1 MDKPVAAAPTGAKE
15 KVEKQ
20 ARQLAYDVRYKTK
33 QAMSQKSGG
42 KMDPAQVQKAYMSQ
56 LAKSPAPPAVKARA
70 KQMLMGES
78 YINVSTILP
87 NLTNKLI
94 ADNAASA
101 LYKVF
106 VEHHQKDANGKV
118 IEHGDGTPSSEDITE
133 EEKKYKVRVTDKK
146 TNNSYVRMA
155 TRSKISELRANP
167 NVASVEMT
175 EYGSPTKSE
184 KYKGSST
191 ANVKKGLDPVGK
203 EDKDIDNDGD
213 HDKTDKYLLNRR
225 KKIGKAIA
233 AKEEYSWRDGF
244 AELIEKSDKEKK
256 ITGEGVNN
264 KKLVQVFP
272 DDPTVKEGA
281 ATALGGAI
289 AGPVGA
295 GVVGGVKSKKGR
307 KLKGAAG
314 SAGGAYIGG
323 MAGKGLGKAIPGPA
337 GAVVGEVGRR
347 AGMAA
352 GGYVGKKVTEGSDG
366 PCDPMDTP
374 EDLGDV
380 TFDGGGAIPATI
392 KSIGDD
398 RELKTAMNLKK
409 MKLRMQGLNMSHVP
423 EGDDIEEGKMAA
435 GLGGTLG
442 NVLGD
447 SIAKGTGVS
456 RKIGGAVGG
465 ALGAAALAKKGK
477 KGRAA
482 AGGAL
487 GSPLGAIGS
496 GVGGA
501 IAASHEPEGEMVEEK
516 KPFPTGKVDK
526 KLSSLD
532 KKMASKPYG
541 YKRSDERNRSM
552 KIGGIKD
559 AVKRGEDP
567 RADTRGGA
575 YAKRGN
581 PPEDHRDHY
590 SHNKR
595 KRTVKPAGVKNEA
608 YVVNQ
613 ADKTSNTPA
622 YQGYK
627 AGKKN
632 KLTGEP
638 LYKKGNMKEAVK
650 VKPKK
655 KYGRGEKIGRVVGG
669 IGGSIGGG
677 LAGAA
682 AGGGVASL
690 ATGVAGGVAGD
701 YAGTKVGGKV
711 GQAADKVGKG
721 INKLRGKGKSVKKED
736 LDNISK
742 FNVSGNDYRNE
753 KEVINELLGATL
765 GGIAGGTLGATAI
778 KKAGIKGLSGSVA
791 SKAAGA
797 AIGAGAGEALDPTK
811 KADDKSPLK
820 AALLGGAIGAGAG
833 ALSKPGVK
841 DAIKS
846 KIPKAAKDP
855 MKTDFNTSPNKNIA

>member
-1 MDKPVAAAPTGAKE
+1 MDKPVASAPTGAKE

-33 QAMSQKSGG
+33 QAMAQKSGG

-70 KQMLMGES
+70 KQMLLGEN
-78 YINVSTILP
+78 YINV
-87 NLTNKLI
+87 NKLI

-106 VEHHQKDANGKV
+106 VEHHQKDADGNV
-118 IEHGDGTPSSEDITE
+118 IEHEDTTPSSVEEITE

-146 TNNSYVRMA
+146 TKNSYVRMA

-175 EYGSPTKSE
+175 EYGTPTKSE

-191 ANVKKGLDPVGK
+191 AAVKKGLDPVGK

-213 HDKTDKYLLNRR
+213 HDKSDKYLLNRR

-233 AKEEYSWRDGF
+233 AKEEYSWKDGF
-244 AELIEKSDKEKK
+244 AELIEKNDKEKK

-281 ATALGGAI
+281 GAALGGAI
-289 AGPVGA
+289 AGPVGS
-295 GVVGGVKSKKGR
+295 GIVGGATSKKGKR
-307 KLKGAAG
+307 LKGAAG
-314 SAGGAYIGG
+314 SAGGAFIGG
-323 MAGKGLGKAIPGPA
+323 IAGKALAANLSPGLA
-337 GAVVGEVGRR
+337 GVATR

-352 GGYVGKKVTEGSDG
+352 GGYAGKKVTEGSDV
-366 PCDPMDTP
+366 PCDST
-374 EDLGDV
+374 EKSENLGDI
-380 TFDGGGAIPATI
+380 TFDGGGAIPTTI

-423 EGDDIEEGKMAA
+423 EGDNIEEGKLRT
-435 GLGGTLG
+435 GL
-442 NVLGD
+442 
-447 SIAKGTGVS
+447 
-456 RKIGGAVGG
+456 GG
-465 ALGAAALAKKGK
+465 ALGNIAGRTVGGAIGGKSGAEIGKFVGAAGGAAAMAKKKK

-487 GSPLGAIGS
+487 GSVVPGLGLGLGS
-496 GVGGA
+496 GAGA
-501 IAASHEPEGEMVEEK
+501 ALAASHELEGDELVETPK
-516 KPFPTGKVDK
+516 LDK
-526 KLSSLD
+526 KL
-532 KKMASKPYG
+532 
-541 YKRSDERNRSM
+541 R
-552 KIGGIKD
+552 KD
-559 AVKRGEDP
+559 AKPLKPGGLYKSGRTKEQMGDKAVVAR
-567 RADTRGGA
+567 RNLRNAVSRGGA
-575 YAKRGN
+575 GSMSPAKETAERR
-581 PPEDHRDHY
+581 EKHKAAR
-590 SHNKR
+590 
-595 KRTVKPAGVKNEA
+595 GVKTKGMGEA

-638 LYKKGNMKEAVK
+638 LYKKGNMKEASELK
-650 VKPKK
+650 KTLKGEPKK

-677 LAGAA
+677 LAGGA
-682 AGGGVASL
+682 AGAGVASL
-690 ATGVAGGVAGD
+690 ATGLAGGVAGD
-701 YAGTKVGGKV
+701 YVGTKVGGKV

-721 INKLRGKGKSVKKED
+721 VNKLRGKGKSVKKED
-736 LDNISK
+736 FDNISK
-742 FNVSGNDYRNE
+742 FNVSGDSYKNE
-753 KEVINELLGATL
+753 KEVINELLGAAL
-765 GGIAGGTLGATAI
+765 GAGLGSTLGAKQLVKT
-778 KKAGIKGLSGSVA
+778 GIGKGLG
-791 SKAAGA
+791 KTAAGA
-797 AIGAGAGEALDPTK
+797 LGGAIGAGAGEALDPTK
-811 KADDKSPLK
+811 KAEKKSPLK
-820 AALLGGAIGAGAG
+820 AALAGGAVGAGVG
-833 ALSKPGVK
+833 ELSKAGRVK
-841 DAIKS
+841 QIRTDVGNTIKGS
-846 KIPKAAKDP
+846 
-855 MKTDFNTSPNKNIA
+855 